1 MFTALQALLNTWA
14 VSFDLPI
21 LDWIQAHLQCGFLDT
36 VMPIITLFGDG
47 GVFWI
52 AVAVV
57 LLFFAKYRK
66 TGFSMGMA
74 LVLGLLVCNIFLKPQ
89 VARIRPYNFQL
100 QEYGREITLLVK
112 GLNDYSFPS
121 GHTIASFE
129 ACTVLMLH
137 DKRLGIPAT
146 ILAILIAFSRLYLY
160 VHYPTDVLVSLVLG
174 ILFGLLGSFLVDLIY
189 KKKVYSGKYSLDD

>member
-1 MFTALQALLNTWA
+1 MFAALQALLNSLA

-21 LDWIQAHLQCGFLDT
+21 LDWIQAHLQCTFLDKA
-36 VMPIITLFGDG
+36 MPIVTLFGDG

-52 AVAVV
+52 LVAVA

-74 LVLGLLVCNIFLKPQ
+74 LILGLLVCNIFLKPQ

-129 ACTVLMLH
+129 AAVVLLKYSKKM
-137 DKRLGIPAT
+137 GIPAL
-146 ILAILIAFSRLYLY
+146 IIAIAVSFSRLYLY
-160 VHYPTDVLVSLVLG
+160 VHYPSDVLVSMVLG
-174 ILFGLLGSFLVDLIY
+174 TLFAFLGCALANLIKLPSV
-189 KKKVYSGKYSLDD
+189 KKGKFERG

>member
-1 MFTALQALLNTWA
+1 MFAALQALLNSLA

-21 LDWIQAHLQCGFLDT
+21 LDWIQTHMQCTFLDKA
-36 VMPIITLFGDG
+36 MPIVTLFGDG

-52 AVAVV
+52 LVAVA

-74 LVLGLLVCNIFLKPQ
+74 LILGLLVCNIFLKPQ

-129 ACTVLMLH
+129 ACTVLLM
-137 DKRLGIPAT
+137 KNKWAGIPAT
-146 ILAILIAFSRLYLY
+146 ILAFLIAFSRLYLY
-160 VHYPTDVLVSLVLG
+160 VHYPTDVIASIILG
-174 ILFGLLGSFLVDLIY
+174 TLFGLIGYLVSHRIRISRKGKFLS
-189 KKKVYSGKYSLDD
+189 K

>member
-1 MFTALQALLNTWA
+1 MFAALQALLNTCA

-21 LDWIQAHLQCGFLDT
+21 LEWIQAHLQCGFLDKA
-36 VMPIITLFGDG
+36 MPIVTLFGDG

-52 AVAVV
+52 LVAVS

-74 LVLGLLVCNIFLKPQ
+74 LILGLLVCNIILKPQ

-121 GHTIASFE
+121 GHVTA
-129 ACTVLMLH
+129 AMAGVTAL
-137 DKRLGIPAT
+137 
-146 ILAILIAFSRLYLY
+146 
-160 VHYPTDVLVSLVLG
+160 
-174 ILFGLLGSFLVDLIY
+174 
-189 KKKVYSGKYSLDD
+189 